1 MVREILKPLTI
12 LSTFYIQ
19 NNMETIN
26 FCGIKGQ
33 VIQSSPHG
41 NYVVVKLS
49 DRITITGTFSNQFN
63 WEESEDESSGF
74 LSFITYVGLRS
85 PSEINKF
92 KPWLI
97 NHNAYFNQGEDVP
110 RKSKRVK
117 AFPIEIKVRGLSAES
132 VVELIQLK

>member
-1 MVREILKPLTI
+1 M

-49 DRITITGTFSNQFN
+49 DRITIVGTYSNQFK
-63 WEESEDESSGF
+63 WEESEDQSSGF
-74 LSFITYVGLRS
+74 TSFITYIGLRS
-85 PSEINKF
+85 QQEAET
-92 KPWLI
+92 WLKRVVLLSG
-97 NHNAYFNQGEDVP
+97 YFQGEEDIP

-117 AFPIEIKVRGLSAES
+117 AFPLEIKVRGLSASS

>member
-1 MVREILKPLTI
+1 MVRQILKPLTM
-12 LSTFYIQ
+12 LSTFYIH

-41 NYVVVKLS
+41 NFLVVSLS
-49 DRITITGTFSNQFN
+49 DRIAITGSFN
-63 WEESEDESSGF
+63 NAFEWEPSEDESSGF
-74 LSFITYVGLRS
+74 LSFITYIGLRS

-97 NHNAYFNQGEDVP
+97 NHNGYFNQGEDVP
-110 RKSKRVK
+110 RKSKRVQK
-117 AFPIEIKVRGLSAES
+117 FPLEIKVRGLSASS